1 MTGRMTR
8 AMPAFAAAAIAIA
21 VLLGAGRAHAQ
32 VERYAVVIG
41 NNQGAADEVPLRWAE
56 DDAAK
61 IARVLR
67 DLGGFRAEN
76 LLLLRGERADAIRRA
91 LIATNDRI
99 RTRPGAGGRAM
110 LLVYYSG
117 HADAAAMHLG
127 ASTLEHG
134 ELRQLVRGSAAAM
147 RLMIVDACRSG
158 ALTRVKGG
166 RDAPPFAI
174 TLDAA
179 SGGASEGAVFL
190 TSSAVNEDAQES
202 DEIKGSFFTHAL
214 ASALMGAGDADGDGR
229 VLLEEAYR
237 YAYDS
242 TLRASSRTLAGT
254 QHPTFQYDLRG
265 QGQIVLA
272 TLDAGGRD
280 RGVLTFPADRGYLVM
295 QGDRSDAVVAEI
307 GPHDRTRRLSVR
319 PDRYFVRGRGPG
331 YLLEGSVALAAG
343 EARVVE
349 DRDLERLEY
358 ARLVRK
364 GGQAHA
370 EAAIAQ
376 GPQAGYQL
384 RSPLGGASFCQ
395 GLFAGYAV
403 EARHLTV
410 LPRIAACRSTFQN
423 GDLSAAGDELGLHLT
438 VAHAWDL
445 PVITIELGVAAG
457 VSLLHQT
464 FAVEGGTAPDR
475 RSLAGQ
481 VGAGLAL
488 VYDLPRGL
496 YLRLDAAAESYVFR
510 QQDAAG
516 HTALTGVLAGRGG
529 LGIGKRL

>member
-1 MTGRMTR
+1 MKR
-8 AMPAFAAAAIAIA
+8 ALPVVCVAAVALAAALAP
-21 VLLGAGRAHAQ
+21 GRADAQ

-41 NNQGAADEVPLRWAE
+41 NNQGAADEAPLRWAE

-67 DLGGFRAEN
+67 ELGGFSAEN
-76 LLLLRGERADAIRRA
+76 TVVLRGENAEAIRRA

-99 RTRPGAGGRAM
+99 RTRPGASGRAM
-110 LLVYYSG
+110 LLVYFSG
-117 HADAAAMHLG
+117 HADAAALHLG
-127 ASTLEHG
+127 RSTLEHA
-134 ELRQLVRGSAAAM
+134 ELRQLVRGSSAAM
-147 RLMIVDACRSG
+147 RLLIVDACRSG
-158 ALTRVKGG
+158 ALTRLKGG

-179 SGGASEGAVFL
+179 TGGASEGAVFL

-202 DEIKGSFFTHAL
+202 DEIRGSFFTHAL
-214 ASALMGAGDADGDGR
+214 ASGLLGAADADGDGR
-229 VLLEEAYR
+229 VMLEEAYR

-242 TLRASSRTLAGT
+242 TLRASSRTLAGP

-272 TLDAGGRD
+272 TLDDGRRE
-280 RGVLTFPADRGYLVM
+280 RGMLAFPPGRGYLVM
-295 QGDRSDAVVAEI
+295 QGDRAGPVVAEI
-307 GPHDRTRRLSVR
+307 GPYDRTRRLSVR

-331 YLLEGSVALAAG
+331 YLLEGTVALAAG
-343 EARVVE
+343 EARTVE

-364 GGQAHA
+364 GRADA
-370 EAAIAQ
+370 TVTAAQ
-376 GPQAGYQL
+376 GPQAGYEL
-384 RSPLGGASFCQ
+384 RSPLGGATLCQ
-395 GLFAGYAV
+395 GVFAGYAV
-403 EARHLTV
+403 ETRHLTV
-410 LPRIAACRSTFQN
+410 LPRIAACHSTFRN
-423 GDLSAAGDELGLHLT
+423 GDLAADADEVGLHLM
-438 VAHAWDL
+438 VGHAFDL
-445 PVITIELGVAAG
+445 PVITVEVGVVAG
-457 VSLLHQT
+457 LSLLQQT

-481 VGAGLAL
+481 VGAGVAL
-488 VYDLPRGL
+488 VYDLPRGFF
-496 YLRLDAAAESYVFR
+496 LRLDGTAESYLFR

-516 HTALTGVLAGRGG
+516 HTAMTGVLAGRGA